1 MRAVDIGH
9 PVTWGSGNHRQLEAR
24 DQCGVAAVV
33 GHPQAAHLVHWALLA
48 LQHRG
53 QESAGI
59 ASLDETGQVHLHRGM
74 GLVSEVFT
82 AEHLARLAGRAAIGH
97 VRYSTTGAS
106 TLENA
111 QPILSRFRGRF
122 LAVAHN
128 GNLVNAAALREE
140 LEAGGAIFQT
150 TTDTEVVAHLAA
162 RHGGPMEQA
171 VAHALTRIAGG
182 WALVF
187 LHPGGVLAGRDPF
200 GIRPLCLGFIP
211 PSTWVAASETC
222 ALDALGAQVVREVE
236 PGELVRL
243 GPEGIQTVARVTAPA
258 MRPAASRLPATASP
272 AASFASVGPW
282 PPAPEGD
289 AVLTEAGL
297 CAFEAIYLARPD
309 SVLFGQSVH
318 ALRKEM
324 GRRLA
329 REHPAPA
336 DLVTGVP
343 DSSLSAAMGYAEAL
357 GLPYEMGLVRNRYIG
372 RTFIQPGQDRRQ
384 MAVQAKLNAVRK
396 VIEGRRVVLVDDS
409 IVRGTTSRRI
419 VELLRQAGARE
430 VHVRIASP
438 PYRFPCFYG
447 VDTARQ
453 EELIAARLPVDAVQ
467 EAIGADSLAYLSLE
481 GLLEVLK
488 GSSGQDRQYPG
499 ACVACFTGRYPVP
512 PEFPRTRVPEEVRA

>member
-1 MRAVDIGH
+1 MVQPGWR
-9 PVTWGSGNHRQLEAR
+9 SGPYPADGREAR
-24 DQCGVAAVV
+24 EECGVAAVW
-33 GHPQAAHLVHWALLA
+33 GAAAAAERVHWALLA

-59 ASLDETGQVHLHRGM
+59 AALDEGGQVRLHRGM
-74 GLVSEVFT
+74 GLVPEVF
-82 AEHLARLAGRAAIGH
+82 APHNLACLQGTAAIGH

-111 QPILSRFRGRF
+111 QPIVSRLRGRF

-128 GNLVNAAALREE
+128 GNFVNAARLRQE
-140 LEAGGAIFQT
+140 LEAAGAIFQT

-162 RHGGPMEQA
+162 RHGGPMEEA
-171 VAHALTRIAGG
+171 VADALSRVAGG

-187 LHPGGVLAGRDPF
+187 LYPGGVLAARDPF
-200 GIRPLCLGFIP
+200 GIRPLCLGRLEAGG
-211 PSTWVAASETC
+211 WVVASETC
-222 ALDALGAQVVREVE
+222 ALDALGARVVREVE
-236 PGELVRL
+236 PGELIRL
-243 GPEGIQTVARVTAPA
+243 GPDGPRTIGRLAPPVGA
-258 MRPAASRLPATASP
+258 AQAGRPP
-272 AASFASVGPW
+272 
-282 PPAPEGD
+282 GD
-289 AVLTEAGL
+289 ADPSGSGPEPGL

-329 REHPAPA
+329 QEHPAQA

-357 GLPYEMGLVRNRYIG
+357 RLPYEMGLVRNRYIG

-384 MAVQAKLNAVRK
+384 VAVWAKLNAVRK
-396 VIEGRRVVLVDDS
+396 VVEGRRVVLVDDS

-438 PYRFPCFYG
+438 PYRFPCYYG
-447 VDTARQ
+447 VDTARR
-453 EELIAARLPVDAVQ
+453 EELIAARLPVAAVR
-467 EAIGADSLAYLSLE
+467 EAIGADSLAHLSLQA
-481 GLLEVLK
+481 LLEVLR
-488 GSSGQDRQYPG
+488 GPAAGRVG

-512 PEFPRTRVPEEVRA
+512 PEPPDAGAPVGGP